1 MSLGG
6 VTSLQP
12 QNNETFLGILPIAEN
27 GIMGSITLKSSMKIF
42 TFIDVL
48 LGVLYFMFLVQEVIL
63 EWDYFNVGGPHY
75 FLTMFYFMRVAHLPI
90 GIIGVMGL

>member
-12 QNNETFLGILPIAEN
+12 QNTETFFGILPLAEN

-42 TFIDVL
+42 TFIDIL
-48 LGVLYFMFLVQEVIL
+48 LGVFYLMFLVQEVIL
-63 EWDYFNVGGPHY
+63 EWTYFNVGGPHY
-75 FLTMFYFMRVAHLPI
+75 FLTLHYFMRVAHLPI